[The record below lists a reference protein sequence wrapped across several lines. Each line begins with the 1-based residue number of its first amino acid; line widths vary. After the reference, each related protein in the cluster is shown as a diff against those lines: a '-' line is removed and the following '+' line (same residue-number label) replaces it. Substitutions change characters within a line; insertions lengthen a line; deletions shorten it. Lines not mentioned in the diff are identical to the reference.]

1 MKRMTDLVNLLTAI
15 AKLFREVLGL
25 VAMGCLILPMVAT
38 PADGYFESKLPS
50 TSLAASPTL
59 PSSTCL
65 NS

>member
-1 MKRMTDLVNLLTAI
+1 MKRLTDFINLVTAI
-15 AKLFREVLGL
+15 VKLSKEVPGL
-25 VAMGCLILPMVAT
+25 LVMGCLILPMMAT
-38 PADGYFESKLPS
+38 PPDYLESKLPS

>member
-1 MKRMTDLVNLLTAI
+1 MKRLTDFINLVTAI
-15 AKLFREVLGL
+15 VRLLKEMPGL
-25 VAMGCLILPMVAT
+25 LVMGCLILPMMAT
-38 PADGYFESKLPS
+38 PPVHYLESKLPS